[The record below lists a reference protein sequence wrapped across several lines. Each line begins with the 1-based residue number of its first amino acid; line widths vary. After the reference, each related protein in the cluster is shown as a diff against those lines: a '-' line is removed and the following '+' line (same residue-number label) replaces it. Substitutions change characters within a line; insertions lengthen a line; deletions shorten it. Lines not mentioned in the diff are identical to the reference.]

1 LSKVILA
8 ETSYLKDLSAKDLE
22 IIQARYDSM
31 PLAQIAEKYGFKD
44 NVCVANL
51 FTPTG
56 RLRQAYDEYTGILHQ
71 AFLDEVLNLQ
81 KKAIA
86 PAMKVLIKNLSS
98 SNGNISSGAARYLLD
113 RELGSPKQAVEHSG
127 EMPLQIIIK
136 APEQPKERV
145 IDVESN

>member
-1 LSKVILA
+1 MA
-8 ETSYLKDLSAKDLE
+8 ETSHLSKLTAKDLE

-31 PLAQIAEKYGFKD
+31 SLQQIAEKFGFKD

-56 RLRQAYDEYTGILHQ
+56 RLRPAYDEYKDILHQ

-81 KKAIA
+81 KKAIS

-98 SNGNISSGAARYLLD
+98 SNGNISSAAAKYLLD
-113 RELGSPKQAVEHSG
+113 RELGSPKTQVEHSG